1 MRNFNDI
8 MNERDRKIK
17 EYENNK
23 ILKEKIE
30 KQWNDIENNIDNAEI
45 NRDTKRLFICYGDI
59 YEENKY
65 KLIKDYGFHLDSFN
79 KEIFS
84 YTHNIIKDTEYCIY
98 YYLDGIDDN
107 TTVTEEL
114 NKNDIKTIGELH
126 NKISNDI
133 KKDLNKLN
141 EDFLDKYNLND
152 GLHSE
157 ESKIDDVF
165 GKKTDNKNK
174 IKLQGIDID
183 KSNNKNDK
191 TILQMYKYKDGEFKK
206 INLDENNNYIKQQSK
221 EDKLETFAD
230 LINHV
235 LGFKYC

>member
-17 EYENNK
+17 EYEDNVRLN
-23 ILKEKIE
+23 EKINN
-30 KQWNDIENNIDNAEI
+30 QWKEIENNIDNAEI

-65 KLIKDYGFHLDSFN
+65 KLVKDYGFHLDSFN

-84 YTHNIIKDTEYCIY
+84 YTHNIIKDTEYCTY

-114 NKNDIKTIGELH
+114 NKNYLNNQQEDKLNKNSRNNIKTII
-126 NKISNDI
+126 NS
-133 KKDLNKLN
+133 LNN
-141 EDFLDKYNLND
+141 ESDSKYNLND
-152 GLHSE
+152 GQHNNR
-157 ESKIDDVF
+157 KDVF
-165 GKKTDNKNK
+165 GKRINKENK
-174 IKLQGIDID
+174 INIDNVD
-183 KSNNKNDK
+183 KSSEKSDK
-191 TILQMYKYKDGEFKK
+191 TTIQMYKYEDGEFKK
-206 INLDENNNYIKQQSK
+206 INSDEIDSDIKQQSK
-221 EDKLETFAD
+221 EDKLEKFAD

>member
-1 MRNFNDI
+1 
-8 MNERDRKIK
+8 MNILVTGAGGMVGSHMVELLHSTGENVIGTFYKPTTDIK
-17 EYENNK
+17 E
-23 ILKEKIE
+23 
-30 KQWNDIENNIDNAEI
+30 
-45 NRDTKRLFICYGDI
+45 
-59 YEENKY
+59 
-65 KLIKDYGFHLDSFN
+65 
-79 KEIFS
+79 
-84 YTHNIIKDTEYCIY
+84 
-98 YYLDGIDDN
+98 
-107 TTVTEEL
+107 
-114 NKNDIKTIGELH
+114 
-126 NKISNDI
+126 ISNDI

-191 TILQMYKYKDGEFKK
+191 TTIQMYKYEDGEFKK
-206 INLDENNNYIKQQSK
+206 INSNEIDSYIKQQSK

-235 LGFKYC
+235 PDLINHVLGFKYC

>member
-1 MRNFNDI
+1 MKSYDEI
-8 MNERDRKIK
+8 INEREQKIK
-17 EYENNK
+17 EYKNK
-23 ILKEKIE
+23 IERDEKVK
-30 KQWNDIENNIDNAEI
+30 KQWNDIELNIDNHEI
-45 NRDTKRLFICYGDI
+45 NKDTKRLFVCYDDI
-59 YEENKY
+59 YDENKH
-65 KLIKDYGFHLDSFN
+65 KLVKDYGFHLDSFN

-84 YTHNIIKDTEYCIY
+84 YTHNIIKDTEYCTY

-157 ESKIDDVF
+157 ESRIDDVF
-165 GKKTDNKNK
+165 GKKTDNENK

-183 KSNNKNDK
+183 K
-191 TILQMYKYKDGEFKK
+191 
-206 INLDENNNYIKQQSK
+206 NNNDIKQQSK